1 MVYVQSHCEA
11 MNTGQNDTMVSAHA
25 PKGAPEPAG
34 SPLAAVLRR
43 ACRRYCERVV
53 ANVLPEAPLG
63 GHDWFM
69 DLTEAR

>member
-1 MVYVQSHCEA
+1 
-11 MNTGQNDTMVSAHA
+11 MNTGHNEITVFPPAL
-25 PKGAPEPAG
+25 KGAPESAG

-63 GHDWFM
+63 GHDWFL